1 MGLARIVAHVEK
13 STLWPPKFTY
23 TTVRRRNCG
32 EIKRHK
38 SSFFLQATGKAGV
51 TNINTQNATAYAVND
66 GNYVT
71 GGNSVPR
78 AVPQFSLQVVLS
90 SRGPSPPNAEK
101 KHVSLAVRSLP

>member
-1 MGLARIVAHVEK
+1 MWRNPPCGLQSSLTRRFVDEIVEK
-13 STLWPPKFTY
+13 SKDTNL
-23 TTVRRRNCG
+23 
-32 EIKRHK
+32 
-38 SSFFLQATGKAGV
+38 SFFLQATGKAGV

-78 AVPQFSLQVVLS
+78 AVPQFSSQVVLS